1 MKIVFRSF
9 YFIFSV
15 FLGSQVNAQDMSG
28 WSDDRVCQHQG
39 GFNDEVYARGL
50 NCKELTA
57 SNSGNALS
65 GVKSNNITFPG
76 KYYTDEI
83 KSCQAVHPIAFD
95 SSYTCLLY
103 TSPSP

>member
-50 NCKELTA
+50 SCKALTA
-57 SNSGNALS
+57 TTNRNVLSETNSYKHLNLTSKPKKDKFLS
-65 GVKSNNITFPG
+65 TTLGI
-76 KYYTDEI
+76 
-83 KSCQAVHPIAFD
+83 C
-95 SSYTCLLY
+95 
-103 TSPSP
+103 